1 MPILSPVTIG
11 TLPYGQVKRYIVY
24 LKIPGNFFPDHSTVT
39 LTGVLY
45 RIAQARHTGNFY
57 QAVAKQVN

>member
-1 MPILSPVTIG
+1 MPKLSPITIG
-11 TLPYGQVKRYIVY
+11 TLPYSQFKSYIVY
-24 LKIPGNFFPDHSTVT
+24 PKVLGKFFPDHSTVI

-45 RIAQARHTGNFY
+45 RIAQAHHTGNFY

>member
-1 MPILSPVTIG
+1 MPILSPITIG
-11 TLPYGQVKRYIVY
+11 TLPYAQVKRYIVY
-24 LKIPGNFFPDHSTVT
+24 PKMLGNFFPDHSTVI

-45 RIAQARHTGNFY
+45 RIAQAHHTGHFY